1 MHCEPLPKLS
11 MPLRFLL
18 LDDNPD
24 DRLLARREI
33 ERHFPDCQITEVGE
47 RAGFEQVAAA
57 GFPFD
62 LVITDYQMR
71 WTTGLDVLKLIKA
84 HDPQLSVI
92 MFTATGTQE
101 IAVDAM
107 KHGLD
112 DYVIKSP
119 RHYARLPVA
128 VRTCLDRSE
137 IRSRA
142 IRSET
147 RLASLLENIQL
158 GVFRMSLEGEIEEGN
173 KAFWSMLGLASGE
186 FIRAAEHPLIRE
198 VARSIPCLTATLDAT
213 ELQLQR
219 GDLEA
224 GGRAHKVKLVRVRVN
239 GHDAV
244 DGIVDDV
251 TSLRRA
257 DLEIQRLNADLEQRI
272 AERTRQLQ
280 DANEALE
287 TFGFSVSHD
296 MREPLRTIQG
306 YANVLKQDFA
316 EGQLDKVGLYISRI
330 GAVAHRVDTMVSD
343 LLEFA
348 RLSRSEIA
356 LENVAV
362 LDAVREMKT
371 ALHAEM
377 QQAKAQ
383 LQVEVLDGLV
393 VRAHRQTFV
402 QALTNMVSNAIKFV
416 HPGVAPIVTVG
427 AARVGAMVRVTVAD
441 NGIGI
446 ADNAQAR
453 IFNVFER
460 LHSEEEYPGT
470 GIGLAIVKKG
480 VERMGGRVAVDSRPD
495 GGSVFSVELP
505 SLQD

>member
-1 MHCEPLPKLS
+1 MA
-11 MPLRFLL
+11 LRFLL

-24 DRLLARREI
+24 DRMLARREL
-33 ERHFPDCQITEVGE
+33 ERHYPDCQTTEVGD
-47 RAGFEQVAAA
+47 RAGFSHVAEA

-71 WTTGLDVLKLIKA
+71 WATGLDVLKQIKA
-84 HDPQLSVI
+84 QHLQLSVI

-101 IAVDAM
+101 IAVEAM

-147 RLASLLENIQL
+147 RLSALLENIQL
-158 GVFRMSLEGEIEEGN
+158 GVFRISLDGEIEEGN
-173 KAFWSMLGLASGE
+173 TAFWRMLGLGAGE
-186 FIRAAEHPLIRE
+186 FTKAAEHPLIAE
-198 VARSIPCLTATLDAT
+198 VGRRIPELKKTMDAAD
-213 ELQLQR
+213 LQFS
-219 GDLEA
+219 D
-224 GGRAHKVKLVRVRVN
+224 GGSDANGRVHQVKLVRVRVN

-244 DGIVDDV
+244 DGIVEDV

-257 DLEIQRLNADLEQRI
+257 DIEIHRLNADLEQRI

-306 YANVLKQDFA
+306 YANVLQQDFA

-330 GAVAHRVDTMVSD
+330 QMVAQRVDTMVSD

-348 RLSRSEIA
+348 RLSRTEIA
-356 LENVAV
+356 LENVVV
-362 LDAVREMKT
+362 LDAIHEARG

-377 QQAKAQ
+377 QQARAQ
-383 LQVEVLDGLV
+383 LRIEVPGDLV

-402 QALTNMVSNAIKFV
+402 QALTNTVSNAIKFV
-416 HPGVAPIVTVG
+416 PPGVAPVVTVA
-427 AARVGAMVRVTVAD
+427 AARAGAMVRVTVAD

-446 ADNAQAR
+446 PDNAQGR

-480 VERMGGRVAVDSRPD
+480 IERMGGRVDVESTPAV
-495 GGSVFSVELP
+495 GSVFSVELP
-505 SLQD
+505 AP